1 MMHAYEETYLND
13 AMNNLGDMFD
23 YAVCDLGYDAEEF
36 YSHFLV
42 SGVAEKFGEGNPK
55 YVAGLSGAELAGA
68 VLYAVEGKR
77 PEKRPSVAYERSP
90 EYWSGWIL
98 AYYQW
103 LTGHSFAYMQ
113 KRGVTFSKVKSLYP
127 TLHEAD
133 VTKFAL
139 VADKIIEK
147 NRQEE
152 PSRLQQMRKDR
163 GLTQRELAER
173 SGTSLRMVQLYE
185 QKQQDIRRAEAQT
198 LVSLSLV
205 LGCDVVDLFE

>member
-1 MMHAYEETYLND
+1 MMRAYEETYLSD
-13 AMNNLGDMFD
+13 AMNNLGDMFN
-23 YAVCDLGYDAEEF
+23 YAICDLGYDAEEF
-36 YSHFLV
+36 YSRFLV
-42 SGVAEKFGEGNPK
+42 SGVAEKFGEGNPR
-55 YVAGLSGAELAGA
+55 YVAGFSGAELAGA
-68 VLYAVEGKR
+68 VLCATEGKR
-77 PEKRPSVAYERSP
+77 PEKRPSVACGRSP

-103 LTGHSFAYMQ
+103 FTGRSFAYMK
-113 KRGVTFSKVKSLYP
+113 KRGMTFSKVMSLYP

-133 VTKFAL
+133 VTKFAS

-147 NRQEE
+147 HRKEE
-152 PSRLQQMRKDR
+152 TSRLQQIRKDR

-198 LVSLSLV
+198 LVGLSLV
-205 LGCDVVDLFE
+205 LGCDVVDLLE

>member
-23 YAVCDLGYDAEEF
+23 YAICDLGRDAEEF
-36 YSHFLV
+36 YSQFLV
-42 SGVAEKFGEGNPK
+42 SGVAEKFGEGNPR
-55 YVAGLSGAELAGA
+55 YVAGLSGPELAME
-68 VLYAVEGKR
+68 VLRATEGKQ
-77 PEKRPSVAYERSP
+77 PETTPSVVYERSP

-103 LTGHSFAYMQ
+103 LSGQGFAYMR
-113 KRGVTFSKVKSLYP
+113 KRGVTFSKVRDLYP

-133 VTKFAL
+133 VTKFVS
-139 VADKIIEK
+139 VADRMIEEDRREK
-147 NRQEE
+147 
-152 PSRLQQMRKDR
+152 PSRIQQMRKNR

-185 QKQQDIRRAEAQT
+185 QKQQDIRKAEAQT
-198 LVSLSLV
+198 LVSLALV

>member
-1 MMHAYEETYLND
+1 MMHAYEETYTND

-23 YAVCDLGYDAEEF
+23 YALCDLGCDAEEF
-36 YSHFLV
+36 YSQFLV
-42 SGVAEKFGEGNPK
+42 SGVAEKFGAGNPK
-55 YVAGLSGAELAGA
+55 YVAGLSGPELAME
-68 VLYAVEGKR
+68 VLRVTEGER
-77 PEKRPSVAYERSP
+77 PETMPSVAYERSP

-103 LTGHSFAYMQ
+103 FSGHGFSYMR
-113 KRGVTFSKVKSLYP
+113 KRGVSFSKVRSLYP

-133 VTKFAL
+133 VTKFVS
-139 VADKIIEK
+139 VADRMIEE
-147 NRQEE
+147 NRREE
-152 PSRLQQMRKDR
+152 PSRLQQMRKNS

-185 QKQQDIRRAEAQT
+185 QRQQDIRRAEAQT
-198 LVSLSLV
+198 LVSLSHI